1 MSYLKKTFKTNTHTM
16 EPQYGHT
23 AESYPAPPDMLSEN
37 TETNGVPLS
46 ADRHILRLNE
56 GGELLPAFL
65 IPGAGGLADS
75 YFGLAR
81 GFAEIPVYGLHM
93 MGTQK
98 GERPFS
104 TIQEMAEQNIRWMRA
119 IQPAGPYCILGHS
132 FGGHVAYE
140 MGHQLEKMGQAV
152 SLVGILDVWAG
163 YSGIRL
169 TDQNKVDFVL
179 NLAADY
185 YRDFD
190 IIREPYPEWVG
201 QLANNLSAIPL
212 DKIVPYVGTFLKE
225 NVSGLDEAID
235 FVTRLIDLRLYNA
248 QMNYRPEQLLSA
260 ELIVFQTR
268 SIETDNAMGWGPF
281 GQNVRAILLPGNHD
295 MLQPE
300 NIGVISHELNSRLG
314 PSRD

>member
-1 MSYLKKTFKTNTHTM
+1 
-16 EPQYGHT
+16 
-23 AESYPAPPDMLSEN
+23 
-37 TETNGVPLS
+37 
-46 ADRHILRLNE
+46 
-56 GGELLPAFL
+56 
-65 IPGAGGLADS
+65 
-75 YFGLAR
+75 
-81 GFAEIPVYGLHM
+81 
-93 MGTQK
+93 
-98 GERPFS
+98 
-104 TIQEMAEQNIRWMRA
+104 
-119 IQPAGPYCILGHS
+119 
-132 FGGHVAYE
+132 

-152 SLVGILDVWAG
+152 LLVGILDVWAG

-212 DKIVPYVGTFLKE
+212 DKIVPYVETFLKA
-225 NVSGLDEAID
+225 NVSGMDEAID

-268 SIETDNAMGWGPF
+268 SIETDRCHGMVPL
-281 GQNVRAILLPGNHD
+281 VRTSGAILLPGIHD

-300 NIGVISHELNSRLG
+300 NIGVISHELISRLG
-314 PSRD
+314 ASRD